1 MEEPML
7 SKLQKWKSKNVFIGG
22 IYLLSAI
29 LFLLNGGTTNVIIA
43 VCLFLASMIYFFF
56 RPEKTK

>member
-1 MEEPML
+1 ML